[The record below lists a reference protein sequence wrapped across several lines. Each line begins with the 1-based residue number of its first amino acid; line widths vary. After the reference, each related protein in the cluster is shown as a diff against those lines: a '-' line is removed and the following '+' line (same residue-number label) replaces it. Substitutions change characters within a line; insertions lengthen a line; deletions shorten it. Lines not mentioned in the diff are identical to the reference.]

1 MFVDYERSPEAR
13 YPIAIEQDYA
23 VTRYVADHSEQ
34 LNVDPTR
41 LAIAGDSVGG
51 NTMYS
56 GRVEV
61 LSSLGLNKDTGVRWT
76 VFSDFGSLWGTD
88 YPTNVT
94 EADANDVRASLG
106 LGFYWS
112 TAIGPLSFSWA
123 SPINKMDHD
132 KTRTFQFNIG
142 TRL

>member
-1 MFVDYERSPEAR
+1 
-13 YPIAIEQDYA
+13 
-23 VTRYVADHSEQ
+23 
-34 LNVDPTR
+34 
-41 LAIAGDSVGG
+41 
-51 NTMYS
+51 MYS

-61 LSSLGLNKDTGVRWT
+61 LSGLGLNKDMGVRWT

-94 EADANDVRASLG
+94 EADASDIRASLG

-123 SPINKMDHD
+123 NPISKMDHD